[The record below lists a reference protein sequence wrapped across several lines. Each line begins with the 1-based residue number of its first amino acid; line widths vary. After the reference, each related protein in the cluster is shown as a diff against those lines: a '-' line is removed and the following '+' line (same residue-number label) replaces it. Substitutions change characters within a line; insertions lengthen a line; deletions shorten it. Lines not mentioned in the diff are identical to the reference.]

1 MGKVK
6 KHKARG
12 PYEAFFKR
20 PLDFVLAAFS
30 IIILSPL
37 ILLLALAVRLKIGSP
52 VLFSQ
57 ERPGRIDPESGKEK
71 IIKSGMNGYI
81 TKPYDIKAI
90 LDKLS
95 GILL

>member
-1 MGKVK
+1 MPIIVK
-6 KHKARG
+6 ANVVIIIYSVTIKIIKI
-12 PYEAFFKR
+12 
-20 PLDFVLAAFS
+20 
-30 IIILSPL
+30 IIILGNML
-37 ILLLALAVRLKIGSP
+37 NITLFIKKIRDMENDIRSEVP
-52 VLFSQ
+52 VIAITADES
-57 ERPGRIDPESGKEK
+57 ESGKEK